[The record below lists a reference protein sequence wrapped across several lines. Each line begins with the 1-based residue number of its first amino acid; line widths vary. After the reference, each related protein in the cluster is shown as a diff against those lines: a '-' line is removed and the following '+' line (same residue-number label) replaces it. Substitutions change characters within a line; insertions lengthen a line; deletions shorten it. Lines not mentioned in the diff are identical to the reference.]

1 MSELNKIALKIISNG
16 KGILAADESN
26 GTMTKRLEAVNV
38 KSTPENR
45 LCFREILFSSDGMKD
60 CIGGV
65 ILYDETIN
73 QISSTWKLIP
83 DLISSSGAVPGIKVD
98 TGAKDLANS
107 PKEKITE
114 GLDGPVSYTHLTLP
128 TSDLV

>member
-45 LCFREILFSSDGMKD
+45 LSFREILFSSD
-60 CIGGV
+60 
-65 ILYDETIN
+65 
-73 QISSTWKLIP
+73 
-83 DLISSSGAVPGIKVD
+83 
-98 TGAKDLANS
+98 
-107 PKEKITE
+107 
-114 GLDGPVSYTHLTLP
+114 
-128 TSDLV
+128 